1 MTEHTDNKNT
11 APLQHY
17 GRIFAD
23 SDPEALSAR
32 CGIPYENDQFR
43 IRFFNRDFSLS
54 WPEMEL
60 KDANGIAGS
69 PSLKIL
75 LVRLLLEGTLIPS
88 SGRFLPYREFP
99 GGEVYITQFTG
110 RCIRR
115 LAGKY
120 GNALPAF
127 TAAFNRLGGR
137 LIPGGDASC
146 ELDFLPELKIR
157 LTIWEGDEE
166 FPPNAQILFS
176 DNFQTAF
183 SAEDLAV
190 VGDLLINALSKQ

>member
-17 GRIFAD
+17 GRIYAD
-23 SDPEALSAR
+23 SDPEALAKR
-32 CGIPYENDQFR
+32 CGIPCENALFQ
-43 IRFFNRDFSLS
+43 IQFFNRLFRLS

-60 KDANGIAGS
+60 KDENGIEGS
-69 PSLKIL
+69 APLKIL

-115 LAGKY
+115 LAGKF
-120 GNALPAF
+120 GNDLPAF
-127 TAAFNRLGGR
+127 SEACSRLGGR
-137 LIPGGDASC
+137 TIPGGDVAF

-157 LTIWEGDEE
+157 LTLWEGDEE

-183 SAEDLAV
+183 TAEDLAV
-190 VGDLLINALSKQ
+190 VGDLLINALTKQ